1 MYRIVKRI
9 VRTVTTVTLL
19 VRWEK
24 DSLGQDGL
32 EMPITLPA
40 NVSITEEE
48 ITDQTDKANKDKN
61 SESISNTNKGEKS

>member
-24 DSLGQDGL
+24 DSPGQEAT

-40 NVSITEEE
+40 SVSLTEEE
-48 ITDQTDKANKDKN
+48 VTEQTNQKKRKK
-61 SESISNTNKGEKS
+61 SESYSKTNKGEKS